1 MLRGEGIELVPPGRA
16 SGCRSR
22 TRGFTDGSA
31 LKKKEL
37 WGFRE
42 NRMAVRFE
50 YEWHDTDGRW
60 FRSYGN
66 ELWEFADNGLMRRR
80 YASINDAPIREE
92 ERRIA

>member
-1 MLRGEGIELVPPGRA
+1 
-16 SGCRSR
+16 
-22 TRGFTDGSA
+22 
-31 LKKKEL
+31 
-37 WGFRE
+37 
-42 NRMAVRFE
+42 MAVRFE